1 MAKFNKDRFIN
12 DMTGKVQSAIDRH
25 LITDSDVNNN
35 ALDRLHGFI
44 QYELTELISDR
55 KFALDVLSDFNYD
68 EKTSWEILQEKFGKF
83 KTIMDIALVNLWK
96 FLENEGA
103 TEYSYYHKASTDAN
117 DTLLDKA
124 REDTA
129 FDNTEGEEEER
140 RGSIEDHDN
149 DDENIS
155 QNDTS
160 DDNRKDS
167 GERPRR
173 NRFRQE

>member
-103 TEYSYYHKASTDAN
+103 TEYSYYHKANTDAN

-129 FDNTEGEEEER
+129 FDNTEGEEEEKR
-140 RGSIEDHDN
+140 RPVGDTEVETSKDTPRN
-149 DDENIS
+149 DS
-155 QNDTS
+155 QEEEPE
-160 DDNRKDS
+160 
-167 GERPRR
+167 ERPRR
-173 NRFRQE
+173 NRFR

>member
-25 LITDSDVNNN
+25 LITDTDVTNND
-35 ALDRLHGFI
+35 LDRLHGFI

-68 EKTSWEILQEKFGKF
+68 EKTSWEVLQDKFGKF

-103 TEYSYYHKASTDAN
+103 TEYSYYHKASTDAS

-129 FDNTEGEEEER
+129 FDNTEGEEEEGR
-140 RGSIEDHDN
+140 HNSIRDREDS
-149 DDENIS
+149 DENEVHD
-155 QNDTS
+155 DTTE
-160 DDNRKDS
+160 DD
-167 GERPRR
+167 ERPRR
-173 NRFRQE
+173 NRFRE